1 MTLGTLGPGALRLVK
16 GVYYDEFLAGV
27 IMSGHNKWSTIKH
40 KKAAADAKRG
50 REFTRVIREI
60 TVAARAGGG
69 DPEGNPRLRSAV
81 MAAKA
86 INMPLDN
93 VKRAIQ
99 RGTGEL
105 PGVTY
110 EEITYEAYG
119 PEGVA
124 LLLEVLTDN
133 PNRTTPEIRHMLSK
147 HGGNLGAPNS
157 VAWIFD
163 KKGYVAVNKDA
174 ATEEQ
179 LMEVALEAGAEDI
192 EEGDEIFEILTPVD
206 SFEAVSEALTAAG
219 IEVQASEVSRIP
231 STTVK
236 VSGKK
241 AEQLIRLLDA
251 LDDHDDVQKVWGN
264 MELEETDTAQE

>member
-1 MTLGTLGPGALRLVK
+1 
-16 GVYYDEFLAGV
+16 
-27 IMSGHNKWSTIKH
+27 MSGHNKWSTIKH

-69 DPEGNPRLRSAV
+69 DPDGNPRLRSAV

-124 LLLEVLTDN
+124 LLMEVLTDN
-133 PNRTTPEIRHMLSK
+133 PNRTTPEIRHLLGK
-147 HGGNLGAPNS
+147 NGGNLGAPNS
-157 VAWIFD
+157 VAWIFE
-163 KKGYVAVNKDA
+163 KKGYLEVDA
-174 ATEEQ
+174 ATAGEEQ
-179 LMEVALEAGAEDI
+179 IMDVALEAGAEDI
-192 EEGDEIFEILTPVD
+192 DERDGVFEVLTPVD
-206 SFEAVSEALTAAG
+206 ALEAVSKAISGAG
-219 IEVQASEVSRIP
+219 MIVKVAEISRIP

-241 AEQLIRLLDA
+241 ADQLVRLLEA
-251 LDDHDDVQKVWGN
+251 LDDHDDIQKVWGN
-264 MELEETDTAQE
+264 MELEETDSVQD

>member
-1 MTLGTLGPGALRLVK
+1 
-16 GVYYDEFLAGV
+16 
-27 IMSGHNKWSTIKH
+27 MSGHNKWSTIKH
-40 KKAAADAKRG
+40 KKAASDAKRG

-60 TVAARAGGG
+60 TVAARSGGG
-69 DPEGNPRLRSAV
+69 DPDGNPRLRSAV
-81 MAAKA
+81 MSAKA

-124 LLLEVLTDN
+124 LLMEVLTDN
-133 PNRTTPEIRHMLSK
+133 PNRTTPEIRHLLAK
-147 HGGNLGAPNS
+147 NGANLGAPNS
-157 VAWIFD
+157 VAWIFE
-163 KKGYVAVNKDA
+163 KKGYMEVDA
-174 ATEEQ
+174 ATAGEEQ
-179 LMEVALEAGAEDI
+179 IMDVALEAGAEDI
-192 EEGDEIFEILTPVD
+192 DEVDGVFEVLTPVD
-206 SFEAVSEALTAAG
+206 AFEAVSEALTGAG
-219 IEVQASEVSRIP
+219 MTLKVAEIARIP

-241 AEQLIRLLDA
+241 ADQLIRLLEA

-264 MELEETDTAQE
+264 MEIEESDPAQD

>member
-1 MTLGTLGPGALRLVK
+1 
-16 GVYYDEFLAGV
+16 
-27 IMSGHNKWSTIKH
+27 MSGHNKWSTIKH

-50 REFTRVIREI
+50 AGFTKVIREI

-69 DPEGNPRLRSAV
+69 DADGNPRLRSAV
-81 MAAKA
+81 IAAKA
-86 INMPLDN
+86 MNMPLDN

-110 EEITYEAYG
+110 EEISYEAYG

-133 PNRTTPEIRHMLSK
+133 SNRTTPEIRHMLSK
-147 HGGNLGAPNS
+147 HGGNLGAPNC
-157 VAWIFD
+157 VAWIFE
-163 KKGYVAVNKDA
+163 KKGYLVVEKSA
-174 ATEEQ
+174 AGEEQ
-179 LMEVALEAGAEDI
+179 LMEVALESGAEDI
-192 EEGDEIFEILTPVD
+192 DDTDPDVYEILTPVEAL
-206 SFEAVSEALTAAG
+206 EAVTEALSAAG
-219 IEVQASEVSRIP
+219 IAVKVAEVSRIP

-241 AEQLIRLLDA
+241 ADQLIRLLEA
-251 LDDHDDVQKVWGN
+251 LEDHDEIQKVWAN
-264 MELEETDTAQE
+264 MELEETSPGRD

>member
-1 MTLGTLGPGALRLVK
+1 
-16 GVYYDEFLAGV
+16 
-27 IMSGHNKWSTIKH
+27 MSGHNKWSTIKH
-40 KKAAADAKRG
+40 KKAAADSKRG

-69 DPEGNPRLRSAV
+69 DPDGNPRLRSAV
-81 MAAKA
+81 IAAKS

-124 LLLEVLTDN
+124 LLMEVLTDN
-133 PNRTTPEIRHMLSK
+133 SNRTTPEIRHLLAK
-147 HGGNLGAPNS
+147 NGGNLGTPNS
-157 VAWIFD
+157 VAWIFE
-163 KKGYVAVNKDA
+163 KKGYLEVDA
-174 ATEEQ
+174 ATASEEQ
-179 LMEVALEAGAEDI
+179 IMEIALEAGAEDI
-192 EEGDEIFEILTPVD
+192 EEVDGVFEIITPVGAL
-206 SFEAVSEALTAAG
+206 EAVNKAITAAG
-219 IEVQASEVSRIP
+219 MALKVAQVARIP

-241 AEQLIRLLDA
+241 ADQLNRLLEA

-264 MELEETDTAQE
+264 MELEETDPAQV

>member
-1 MTLGTLGPGALRLVK
+1 V
-16 GVYYDEFLAGV
+16 
-27 IMSGHNKWSTIKH
+27 SGHNKWSTIKH

-69 DPEGNPRLRSAV
+69 DPDGNPRLRSAV

-124 LLLEVLTDN
+124 LLMEVLTDN
-133 PNRTTPEIRHMLSK
+133 SNRTTPEIRHLLAK
-147 HGGNLGAPNS
+147 HGGNLGAPNC
-157 VAWIFD
+157 VAWIFE
-163 KKGYVAVNKDA
+163 KKGYLVVDA
-174 ATEEQ
+174 ATTSEEQ
-179 LMEVALEAGAEDI
+179 IMEIALEAGAEDI
-192 EEGDEIFEILTPVD
+192 DELDGTFEILTPVD
-206 SFEAVSEALTAAG
+206 SFEAVSEAITSAGLTLQVAE
-219 IEVQASEVSRIP
+219 ISRIP
-231 STTVK
+231 STSVK

-241 AEQLIRLLDA
+241 ADQLIRLLEA

-264 MELEETDTAQE
+264 MELEESGAAKE